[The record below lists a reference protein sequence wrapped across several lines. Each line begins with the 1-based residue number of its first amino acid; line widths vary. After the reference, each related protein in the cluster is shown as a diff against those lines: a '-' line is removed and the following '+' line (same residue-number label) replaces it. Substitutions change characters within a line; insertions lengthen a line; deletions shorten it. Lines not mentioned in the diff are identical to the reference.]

1 MKCFAVLAV
10 YRIMK
15 TLNLGKLW
23 QICNKL
29 SEKQDILSEESI
41 YVSLLGNRSSYC
53 DPTFNS
59 FLEYYSFKVEK
70 EGITVFNDDGVP
82 WEDYNVGD
90 FSYIASELLDMSEED
105 LNVWIEAEVVRQ
117 LESQR
122 VNKLAEKDKIREQI
136 RQLTKQLEL

>member
-1 MKCFAVLAV
+1 MKCFVVLAI